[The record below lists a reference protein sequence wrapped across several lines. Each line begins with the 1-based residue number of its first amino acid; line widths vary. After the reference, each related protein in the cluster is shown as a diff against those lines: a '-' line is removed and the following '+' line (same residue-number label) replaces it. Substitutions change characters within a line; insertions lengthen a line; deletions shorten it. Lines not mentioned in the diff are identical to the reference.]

1 VSAADFGVAIEHRPV
16 ALDADDRDLDE
27 ILVHVTDDDAGDID
41 VVATLDELEDV
52 VGRLCAGVMA
62 MVVALDDARQ
72 RAGRESGR

>member
-1 VSAADFGVAIEHRPV
+1 VSAAEAADYGVAIEHRPTFTG
-16 ALDADDRDLDE
+16 LDE
-27 ILVHVTDDDAGDID
+27 ILVHVSDDYAGEID

-72 RAGRESGR
+72 RATGRESGR